1 MNREERRKLEK
12 TNSKL
17 SVMER
22 YRQEAYDLG
31 YKAGQRDVIDI
42 TFYMVAYTLTY
53 KTGYSKQKI
62 GELVQ
67 AIYNNIDAYRTEH
80 LTPEDYKEIVRMIE
94 EDYKIKLR

>member
-17 SVMER
+17 SVMQR

-31 YKAGQRDVIDI
+31 YKAGQHDVVDI
-42 TFYMVAYTLTY
+42 TLYMMAYTLTY
-53 KTGYSKQKI
+53 KTDFTKEQV
-62 GELVQ
+62 GELVY
-67 AIYNNIDAYRTEH
+67 AVYDNIDAYRTEH

-94 EDYKIKLR
+94 EDYKIKIR